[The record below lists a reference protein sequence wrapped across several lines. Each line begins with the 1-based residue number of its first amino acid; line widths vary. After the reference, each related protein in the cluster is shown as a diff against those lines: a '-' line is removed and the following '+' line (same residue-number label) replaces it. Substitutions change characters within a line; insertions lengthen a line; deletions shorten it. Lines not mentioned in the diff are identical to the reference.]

1 MSDNTDYGA
10 LLRDAL
16 TASIKTDNLGPLL
29 VDALIV
35 VTLGACTLGI
45 AFPAL
50 MRGYTAMCLR
60 IARGE
65 KAEIG
70 ESMKG
75 FEHFG
80 ASLVIGLLLLALA
93 VVMSL
98 VPVIGTTAALILG
111 TWVWCIHVDRPASGA
126 VDTLKGSIELV
137 RAHPVDTLVLWLVAG
152 GLGLVLSAT
161 VIGSVAALAYGAMLT
176 ALMYRRWSF

>member
-16 TASIKTDNLGPLL
+16 NASMKGDNLAPLL

-35 VTLGACTLGI
+35 VTVSACSLGI
-45 AFPAL
+45 AAPAL

-65 KAEIG
+65 TVAVGDSI
-70 ESMKG
+70 KG

-80 ASLVIGLLLLALA
+80 ATLVIGLLVLGLTVVASLL
-93 VVMSL
+93 
-98 VPVIGTTAALILG
+98 PVIGTVAALILA
-111 TWVWCIHVDRPASGA
+111 TWVWCLHVDRPQAGA
-126 VDTLKGSIELV
+126 VDTLKASIELV
-137 RAHPVDTLVLWLVAG
+137 LAHPVDTLVLWLVAG
-152 GLGLVLSAT
+152 GLGTLLSAT
-161 VIGSVAALAYGAMLT
+161 VIGSVVAVAYGAMLT

>member
-80 ASLVIGLLLLALA
+80 ASLVIVLGLLLHSRRRRGEQLRQARAELARSRTA
-93 VVMSL
+93 
-98 VPVIGTTAALILG
+98 GTGDVHRAD
-111 TWVWCIHVDRPASGA
+111 DR
-126 VDTLKGSIELV
+126 E
-137 RAHPVDTLVLWLVAG
+137 R
-152 GLGLVLSAT
+152 
-161 VIGSVAALAYGAMLT
+161 
-176 ALMYRRWSF
+176 

>member
-1 MSDNTDYGA
+1 MTENTDYGA

-16 TASIKTDNLGPLL
+16 SASTKTANLAPLL

-35 VTLGACTLGI
+35 VTVGTCTLGI
-45 AFPAL
+45 ALPPL
-50 MRGYTAMCLR
+50 LRGYTAMCLR

-65 KAEIG
+65 KAEVG

-80 ASLVIGLLLLALA
+80 ASLVIGLLVFALA

-111 TWVWCIHVDRPASGA
+111 TWVWCLHVDRPSAGA